1 MKTKRSINF
10 LILAAGV
17 LFGLTLSAADSSRPN
32 ILWIIIDDMS
42 ANFSS
47 YGETLIETPHVDR
60 LAANG
65 VKFTKAFV
73 TAPVCSTNRSA
84 FITGMYQTS
93 IGAHH
98 HRSGRGKLKIHLP
111 DGIRPI
117 PELFQE
123 AGYYTAITGWP
134 NRDRTSLGKTDY
146 NFEWDSAMYDGPDW
160 SKRKSGQPFFA
171 QIHLPGGK
179 HRARSLESFRKLAAR
194 VENLLG
200 SKTDSA
206 KVKLPPYYPNDPVI
220 LEDWAAYLD
229 TVRLTDKFVGDIIG
243 RLKEEGDYE
252 NTVVLFMTD
261 HGISHARGKQFLYEE
276 GLHVP
281 LVIAG
286 PTIKAG
292 QVRDDLVEHIDIA
305 ALSLGL
311 AGIDIPEYMQ
321 AKDILSKD
329 YKKRTTIFAARDRC
343 DETVEH
349 LRGLR
354 TARYKY
360 IRNFLP
366 NRPHL
371 QPNRYKDGKDIIKAL
386 REAHAAGTLNKTQEL
401 LFTPTRPEEELYDL
415 KNDPFE
421 IHNLAADPKHQTR
434 LKNLRKRLDN
444 WMKRTNDHGPES
456 EAMYDSDMAVYINA
470 EDDDPEQR
478 SVLTRNIALMKKWA
492 AEGK

>member
-1 MKTKRSINF
+1 
-10 LILAAGV
+10 
-17 LFGLTLSAADSSRPN
+17 
-32 ILWIIIDDMS
+32 
-42 ANFSS
+42 
-47 YGETLIETPHVDR
+47 
-60 LAANG
+60 
-65 VKFTKAFV
+65 
-73 TAPVCSTNRSA
+73 
-84 FITGMYQTS
+84 
-93 IGAHH
+93 
-98 HRSGRGKLKIHLP
+98 
-111 DGIRPI
+111 
-117 PELFQE
+117 
-123 AGYYTAITGWP
+123 
-134 NRDRTSLGKTDY
+134 
-146 NFEWDSAMYDGPDW
+146 
-160 SKRKSGQPFFA
+160 
-171 QIHLPGGK
+171 
-179 HRARSLESFRKLAAR
+179 
-194 VENLLG
+194 
-200 SKTDSA
+200 
-206 KVKLPPYYPNDPVI
+206 
-220 LEDWAAYLD
+220 
-229 TVRLTDKFVGDIIG
+229 
-243 RLKEEGDYE
+243 
-252 NTVVLFMTD
+252 MTD

-286 PTIKAG
+286 PSIKPG

-311 AGIDIPEYMQ
+311 AGIGIPEYMQ

-421 IHNLAADPKHQTR
+421 VHNLAADPKHQTR

-456 EAMYDSDMAVYINA
+456 EAMYDSDMAVYINSKNV
-470 EDDDPEQR
+470 DPKQG
-478 SVLTRNIALMKKWA
+478 SILTRNIALMKQWA

>member
-1 MKTKRSINF
+1 MKTKRIINV
-10 LILAAGV
+10 LVLAAGIV
-17 LFGLTLSAADSSRPN
+17 SGLPLSAADSSRPN

-47 YGETLIETPHVDR
+47 YGETLIETPHVDK
-60 LAANG
+60 LASNG
-65 VKFTKAFV
+65 VMFTKAFV

-98 HRSGRGKLKIHLP
+98 HRSGRGELKIHLP

-146 NFEWDSAMYDGPDW
+146 NFEWDKAMYNGPDW
-160 SKRKSGQPFFA
+160 SQRQPGQPFFA

-179 HRARSLESFRKLAAR
+179 HRGRSIESFKRISAR
-194 VENLLG
+194 VEKLFG
-200 SKTDSA
+200 SKTDPA
-206 KVKLPPYYPNDPVI
+206 KVKLPPYYPNDPV
-220 LEDWAAYLD
+220 LLKDWAAYLD
-229 TVRLTDKFVGDIIG
+229 SVRLTDKFVGDIIE
-243 RLKEEGDYE
+243 RLKEEGDYD

-286 PTIKAG
+286 PTIQAG

-321 AKDILSKD
+321 AQDILSKD

-360 IRNFLP
+360 IRNFLS

-371 QPNRYKDGKDIIKAL
+371 QPNRYKDGKDIMKAL
-386 REAHAAGTLNKTQEL
+386 REAHAAGTLNQTQEL
-401 LFTPTRPEEELYDL
+401 LFTPTRPKEELYDL

-444 WMKRTNDHGPES
+444 WMERTNDHGPES
-456 EAMYDSDMAVYINA
+456 EAMYESDMAVYSNSKNV
-470 EDDDPEQR
+470 DSEQG
-478 SVLTRNIALMKKWA
+478 SILTRNIALMKQWA

>member
-1 MKTKRSINF
+1 MKK
-10 LILAAGV
+10 LIIPV
-17 LFGLTLSAADSSRPN
+17 TLTMLVMSACLPTSEGDSSRPN

-47 YGETLIETPHVDR
+47 YGETLIDTPHVDE
-60 LAANG
+60 LVNNG
-65 VKFTKAFV
+65 VMFTKAFV
-73 TAPVCSTNRSA
+73 TAPVCSPNRSA

-98 HRSGRGKLKIHLP
+98 HRSGRGELKIHLP

-134 NRDRTSLGKTDY
+134 NRDRNNLGKTDY
-146 NFEWDSAMYDGPDW
+146 NFEWDETMYNGPDW
-160 SKRKSGQPFFA
+160 SQRQTGQPFFA
-171 QIHLPGGK
+171 QIQLPGGK
-179 HRARSLESFRKLAAR
+179 HRAKSLDTFRKLADR
-194 VENLLG
+194 VEKLLG
-200 SKTDSA
+200 RKTDPA

-229 TVRLTDKFVGDIIG
+229 SVRLTDEFVGEIME

-261 HGISHARGKQFLYEE
+261 HGISHARGKQFLYDE

-305 ALSLGL
+305 ALSLGI

-321 AKDILSKD
+321 AQDILSED

-343 DETVEH
+343 DETVDY

-371 QPNRYKDGKDIIKAL
+371 QPNRYKDRKDIIKAL
-386 REAHAAGTLNKTQEL
+386 REAHAAGTLNETQGL
-401 LFTPTRPEEELYDL
+401 LFAPTRPKEELYDL
-415 KNDPFE
+415 KTDPYE
-421 IHNLAADPKHQTR
+421 IHNLAEDPEHQTR
-434 LKNLRKRLDN
+434 LENLRKRLEN

-456 EAMYDSDMAVYINA
+456 EAMYKSDMAVYLKS
-470 EDDDPEQR
+470 EDL
-478 SVLTRNIALMKKWA
+478 VLPRNIALMKQWE